1 MGYRDLGSHCPA
13 QLQLRS
19 AVLAAIG
26 GDEVWPDGG
35 AGGYAGRN
43 GECLLSG
50 ISQYRPDI
58 ISISLARARYS
69 LETAA
74 IKPR

>member
-35 AGGYAGRN
+35 AGVMPVAIANVCFR
-43 GECLLSG
+43 E
-50 ISQYRPDI
+50 
-58 ISISLARARYS
+58 LANIGLTS
-69 LETAA
+69 F
-74 IKPR
+74 P